1 MYATCGSCNLTLPS
15 VIFQYTS
22 QLSDQSLLNE
32 SLGVTQGR
40 VSDLTSQLE
49 AAARQLNEVTGS
61 AARTETQLRQKV
73 RPHRDSAPSEGETA
87 QRLSCVRR

>member
-1 MYATCGSCNLTLPS
+1 M
-15 VIFQYTS
+15 
-22 QLSDQSLLNE
+22 
-32 SLGVTQGR
+32 TQGR

-73 RPHRDSAPSEGETA
+73 RPNRDSAPLADQTHTV
-87 QRLSCVRR
+87 CVLFDPTI